1 MLMMILMVG
10 LSVMIT
16 MAMIRFRGQRI
27 ASNQSTTTTTTTTMR
42 KRDRVSA
49 STTGALPGTPT
60 NERHLAALYISFCL
74 AHSGQMTSCSSV
86 MKPRPT
92 SDVLQMAQ
100 MKQSLCQWRSSNE
113 MKRVPP
119 MPVMGLVQEVHLF
132 ANSSP
137 KHSAQYGFSSR
148 LVKRWPASDTWQWVQ
163 VKHSR
168 CHGSFL
174 YVTPPLV
181 MIFLHLMQRVAYFS
195 S

>member
-1 MLMMILMVG
+1 MLCCDLESCIDCV
-10 LSVMIT
+10 
-16 MAMIRFRGQRI
+16 A
-27 ASNQSTTTTTTTTMR
+27 
-42 KRDRVSA
+42 VSRLL
-49 STTGALPGTPT
+49 GAAYL
-60 NERHLAALYISFCL
+60 NFFFYINFCL

-92 SDVLQMAQ
+92 SDVLQIAQ

-119 MPVMGLVQEVHLF
+119 IPVIGLVQEVHLL

-137 KHSAQYGFSSR
+137 KQSAQYGFSSR
-148 LVKRWPASDTWQWVQ
+148 LVKRCPASDTWQWVQ

-174 YVTPPLV
+174 
-181 MIFLHLMQRVAYFS
+181 
-195 S
+195 